1 MKKAKCRFCGRIMEN
16 VEFSHADLCYD
27 CSENEEDIK
36 ENIDN
41 IIQRAKSNKD
51 MEVSENGKQTRI

>member
-1 MKKAKCRFCGRIMEN
+1 MEN